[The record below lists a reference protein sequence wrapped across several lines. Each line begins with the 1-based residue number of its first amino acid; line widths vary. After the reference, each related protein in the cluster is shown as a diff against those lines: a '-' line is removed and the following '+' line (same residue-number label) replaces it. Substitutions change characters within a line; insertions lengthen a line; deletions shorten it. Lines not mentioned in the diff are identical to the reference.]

1 MSGDR
6 GTQNSLSPG
15 GIGSENAVKEPECLM
30 SESNNFMFIVKLPS
44 CMKND
49 YCNSDYKN
57 ILLR

>member
-6 GTQNSLSPG
+6 ETQKSLSPS

-44 CMKND
+44 CMKIRRNM
-49 YCNSDYKN
+49 
-57 ILLR
+57 LRKFPTFY